1 MNEDIELT
9 QTVISYMSNMP
20 HLTAYDIVKHFESL
34 GVSPEKVLYI
44 LKELDN

>member
-9 QTVISYMSNMP
+9 QNVISYISKMP

>member
-9 QTVISYMSNMP
+9 QNVISYISKMA
-20 HLTAYDIVKHFESL
+20 HLTAYDIVKHFESC

>member
-1 MNEDIELT
+1 MNEDTELAKNI
-9 QTVISYMSNMP
+9 ISYMANMP

>member
-1 MNEDIELT
+1 MKLLIT
-9 QTVISYMSNMP
+9 GSKGFIGKNM
-20 HLTAYDIVKHFESL
+20 IKHFESL

>member
-1 MNEDIELT
+1 MNEDTELT
-9 QTVISYMSNMP
+9 KNVISYISNMP

-44 LKELDN
+44 LRELNN

>member
-1 MNEDIELT
+1 MNEDTELT
-9 QTVISYMSNMP
+9 KNIISYMTNMP

-44 LKELDN
+44 LRELNN